1 MSSAGEMTPSASWQQ
16 THTDWV
22 CSTVLEREPKVGSR
36 HIDLLRL
43 WKRVNDEGGYDK
55 VSDIKG
61 NKLAWRRIASEF
73 LPSGPSL
80 TTQAFLVKSTY
91 YRNLAYVQHHWHAL
105 SQTIADTL
113 QGIRDL
119 DRAQARAAAKG
130 DPRGRLC

>member
-1 MSSAGEMTPSASWQQ
+1 M
-16 THTDWV
+16 

-73 LPSGPSL
+73 LPNGPSL

-91 YRNLAYVQHHWHAL
+91 YRNLAYVPRRSNTRTHVAL
-105 SQTIADTL
+105 Y
-113 QGIRDL
+113 
-119 DRAQARAAAKG
+119 
-130 DPRGRLC
+130 

>member
-1 MSSAGEMTPSASWQQ
+1 MRVEKCAPRPCAPVDVM
-16 THTDWV
+16 

-55 VSDIKG
+55 VSDTKG

-91 YRNLAYVQHHWHAL
+91 YKNLAYVPRRSTCVACML
-105 SQTIADTL
+105 T
-113 QGIRDL
+113 
-119 DRAQARAAAKG
+119 AA
-130 DPRGRLC
+130 